1 MWIETPRVT
10 VAADGGGSAPKA
22 TVYRT
27 IVFGRQAL
35 AEAVAEEP
43 GIRFGPTVDRLMRFK
58 SIGWYGVLGWARF
71 REAALVRIETS
82 SSISPPAGP

>member
-10 VAADGGGSAPKA
+10 VAADGAGATPKA

-43 GIRFGPTVDRLMRFK
+43 GIRFGPTVDRLMR
-58 SIGWYGVLGWARF
+58 
-71 REAALVRIETS
+71 T
-82 SSISPPAGP
+82 

>member
-1 MWIETPRVT
+1 MWIETPRTT
-10 VAADGGGSAPKA
+10 VAVDGGGSGPKA

-27 IVFGRQAL
+27 LVFARQAL

-58 SIGWYGVLGWARF
+58 SVGWYGVL
-71 REAALVRIETS
+71 ETERS
-82 SSISPPAGP
+82 LLRP